1 MTDDHHQRI
10 HTGMGVWHSMGSGRS
25 QREGE
30 GHSIDTERDL

>member
-10 HTGMGVWHSMGSGRS
+10 HAGKGVWHSMGSGRS

-30 GHSIDTERDL
+30 GHSIEIERDL